1 MESYLDNVFQEFYL
15 TGITE
20 LFDKCQNCIDVQGDY
35 IE

>member
-1 MESYLDNVFQEFYL
+1 MQQKFYL

-20 LFDKCQNCIDVQGDY
+20 LFDKSNICIAVKGDY